1 MLSKIRLDIMIKN
14 KQGLSSD
21 IVRLFRD
28 VKMWK

>member
-14 KQGLSSD
+14 KQALSSD
-21 IVRLFRD
+21 IVRLFWD